1 MKVVLTNLSN
11 KLYEQSRLRLNNS
24 ARQHGISEIN
34 SFDFEDLKKYS
45 FYEENKRILD
55 APKGIGYWL
64 WKPFIIL
71 ETMKSIC
78 DDDIIVY
85 SDCGIELIENL
96 DPLISI
102 CKEQQPVLLFANE
115 NLKNKFW
122 TKRDCFVLMNCDS
135 KKYWNGLQ
143 SDAAFSLFRK
153 SEKSIQFLNEWLK
166 YSTDERIL
174 TSQPNVCGKKNFFG
188 FKEHRWDQSVLSL
201 LAIKHDI
208 ELFRVPTQFGNHYKA
223 AKYRIKG
230 EFNCVN
236 QVYQKQ
242 VNFYSSKPYTNSPYP
257 QLLNHHRTKENTDT
271 IVEKKSSVLK
281 KVIKSGKRR
290 WGKTVRFISRT

>member
-11 KLYEQSRLRLNNS
+11 KLYEQSRMRLNNS
-24 ARQHGISEIN
+24 ARQHEISEIN

-71 ETMKSIC
+71 ETMKSIS

-85 SDCGIELIENL
+85 SDCGIELVESI
-96 DPLISI
+96 DPLITI

-122 TKRDCFVLMNCDS
+122 TKRDCFVLMDCDS

-153 SEKSIQFLNEWLK
+153 SKESIEFLNEWLK

-223 AKYRIKG
+223 AEYRIEG

-236 QVYQKQ
+236 QVHQKQ
-242 VNFYSSKPYTNSPYP
+242 VHFYSSKPYTNSPYF
-257 QLLNHHRTKENTDT
+257 QLLNHHRTKKNTDALM
-271 IVEKKSSVLK
+271 EKKSSVLK